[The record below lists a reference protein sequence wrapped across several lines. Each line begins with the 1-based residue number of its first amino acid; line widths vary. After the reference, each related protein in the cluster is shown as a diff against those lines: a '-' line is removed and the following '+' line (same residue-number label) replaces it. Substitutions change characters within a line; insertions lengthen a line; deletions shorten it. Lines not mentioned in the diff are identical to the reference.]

1 MSLSISNSVM
11 VVPKMLNPLAAI
23 FTPNRIKKTKK
34 PKLKKSKTDK
44 KRKKCKKQTRDRK
57 VTDLKETYAE
67 IPVDIIEIP
76 TDMQTHIQTLE
87 QISQICYLDKVYCL
101 FWDYYTNKALMS
113 MPDINLNIHNNVIHD
128 NVICDIV
135 LRDNVYYV
143 AYDDMIILDIIY
155 KHFGD
160 INIYSE
166 YPGSYEGLYTLV
178 SSLPLTQYTVS
189 DE

>member
-1 MSLSISNSVM
+1 MS
-11 VVPKMLNPLAAI
+11 
-23 FTPNRIKKTKK
+23 
-34 PKLKKSKTDK
+34 K
-44 KRKKCKKQTRDRK
+44 KRKKRKKQTRDRK
-57 VTDLKETYAE
+57 VSDLKCTFQ
-67 IPVDIIEIP
+67 
-76 TDMQTHIQTLE
+76 TDQIIQTDQIME

-113 MPDINLNIHNNVIHD
+113 MPDINLNIHNIVHD
-128 NVICDIV
+128 NVICDIL
-135 LRDNVYYV
+135 LRDNVYYI

>member
-1 MSLSISNSVM
+1 MD
-11 VVPKMLNPLAAI
+11 VPKKLNPLAAI
-23 FTPNRIKKTKK
+23 FTTNRIKKTKK
-34 PKLKKSKTDK
+34 PKLKKCK
-44 KRKKCKKQTRDRK
+44 KRKKQTLNRKVNDRK
-57 VTDLKETYAE
+57 E
-67 IPVDIIEIP
+67 IPKEIPQIEIP

-87 QISQICYLDKVYCL
+87 QISQICYLGKVYCL

-113 MPDINLNIHNNVIHD
+113 MPDINLNIHNNIIHD

-135 LRDNVYYV
+135 LRDNMYYV
-143 AYDDMIILDIIY
+143 EYDDMIILDIIY
-155 KHFGD
+155 KHFGA